1 MRGGDLRDRVTH
13 AAMQSSMHNFGAPDC
28 VPAPPT
34 SSLGQ
39 LPHHITAPVC
49 LYPAQFSVPGARNY
63 IASGEG
69 SINSIVKAVR
79 KEREKKAQQEKAAKQ
94 RKQEV
99 DERGMQALA
108 ALEAAGVSWGG
119 RSFAEVPPLH
129 AFVQH
134 GARGRDRMVC
144 LVAKCKLVG

>member
-1 MRGGDLRDRVTH
+1 MACPR
-13 AAMQSSMHNFGAPDC
+13 

-34 SSLGQ
+34 SSLAQ
-39 LPHHITAPVC
+39 LPHHGIPPVSPH
-49 LYPAQFSVPGARNY
+49 PAQFHIPGARNY

-69 SINSIVKAVR
+69 SIKSIIKAVR
-79 KEREKKAQQEKAAKQ
+79 KAREKEAQQEKAAKQ

-108 ALEAAGVSWGG
+108 ALEAAGVGWGG
-119 RSFAEVPPLH
+119 RSFAEVPALY

-134 GARGRDRMVC
+134 GARGRERMVC